1 MKIFT
6 LLFDGKLNS
15 SSPVCLIRRQSI
27 CGTRKGMSPF
37 VFERVGK
44 SWNDLVVGHNNKQ
57 YSKGLN
63 DIFKI
68 ICIFLKIPMPSGG
81 TMTA

>member
-1 MKIFT
+1 
-6 LLFDGKLNS
+6 
-15 SSPVCLIRRQSI
+15 
-27 CGTRKGMSPF
+27 MSPF

-68 ICIFLKIPMPSGG
+68 ICNLLKIPKIDHTIDLPTEHVPHSELELCHMAIVINFLLFINTP
-81 TMTA
+81 